1 MRRSP
6 ERATSIPSEPWEDI
20 SLAKYFVVVILLL
33 LGSMAWALYNEVY
46 TRRPWKSFQR
56 EFFALAQRKYEKDL
70 AEAKKA
76 LASDEY
82 KQLRQAFNDAVS
94 RYEKNPE
101 VIAARKEIER
111 IDKQLT
117 EVRKAFQLARGD
129 YQATIY
135 VMERTADPGAKRRL
149 QQEVDRME
157 PEVMKLLGEMESLQ
171 QKKKEQQDKLT
182 ALAQEKMD
190 AEKKMSA
197 FETRLRDA
205 ELGLEALK
213 KERVKIRQVFNDDL
227 KIVDRC
233 QSCHV
238 AVDRKGFDKFKQPF
252 RSHPDVFFLP
262 VEEEKSNGEAT
273 KVATP
278 NGETPEPP
286 RLKNLLAVH
295 ETEKFGCSLCHGG
308 QGFAASSGKDAHG
321 EVEFVL
327 TPLRRGALVQSSCV
341 KCHKQETELLGAP
354 ILNEGRRLV
363 VEYGCI
369 GCHTFAQL
377 TPEETNRQVAPD
389 LKEIRKKLISP
400 QWLVNWIE
408 QPKKFRPTTKM
419 PHFGLTR
426 EQAVQIASYLWQN
439 AEKPSQHA
447 PPAATFP
454 ATQIRAGEVLVENV
468 GCFACHA
475 MYDKKGESNFAPHL
489 GRIGE
494 KLRYDYLVSWLMD
507 PKQHQPQGRMPRLRL
522 TRQEAS
528 NIAAYLTTKRMN
540 RTNRTDRTNR
550 TNNLDDPKAAAEG
563 KLLIEHYG
571 CSGCHPIKGMETRG
585 KIGAELSQFG
595 SKPVEQ
601 LDYGLLEK
609 EVLHRVHLHHV
620 RDNVLQ
626 ARVAWAQQKLRDP
639 RSYDRGRYRKF
650 KDKLRMPNFGF
661 NEKQI
666 EAIVTFL
673 MGLTDEKIP
682 AEWQS
687 RLDERQEA
695 VAKGLRIIRRQNCIG
710 CHQLKLETLTFAR
723 DNGKT
728 YHLEGATKIE
738 EQGTIFFQLWKDLPA
753 LGRKANEM
761 QPVSDPEHPTDKI
774 LSRTPGWGGDIVPL
788 LIDQWVKKARLAPE
802 EARTYAPPMLIG
814 EGRKVQPPW
823 LFDFLKEPVILRP
836 WLQVRMPTFDLSD
849 EDAAAVVR
857 YFAAVDGGTFP
868 YRRVLER
875 EPAYIAAKRQADP
888 TYYARALRMMTSED
902 IKCFSCHV
910 RGSQKPEGNPS
921 DWAPDLSLAQRRL
934 QPEWIV
940 AWLKNPSG
948 LYPGTKMPQFPFGEF
963 QHLFPGSAEQQMTA
977 IKDLIM
983 SGQLSAPMVASAKR

>member
-1 MRRSP
+1 MRRPP
-6 ERATSIPSEPWEDI
+6 ERATSIPSEPWESI
-20 SLAKYFVVVILLL
+20 SLAKYFIVIILLL

-46 TRRPWKSFQR
+46 TRRPWKSFQN
-56 EFFALAQRKYEKDL
+56 EFFALAQKKYEKDL

-82 KQLRQAFNDAVS
+82 KQLKKAFEDAVS

-117 EVRKAFQLARGD
+117 EVRGKFQLARGD

-135 VMERTADPGAKRRL
+135 VMDRTADPGAKQRL

-171 QKKKEQQDKLT
+171 AKKKAQQDKLT
-182 ALAQEKMD
+182 ALAQGKMD

-205 ELGLEALK
+205 ELGMESLK
-213 KERVKIRQVFNDDL
+213 KEQIKVRQVFNDEL
-227 KIVDRC
+227 KMVDRC

-238 AVDRKGFDKFKQPF
+238 AADRRGFDDKFKQPF

-262 VEEEKSNGEAT
+262 VEEEKPNGEAT
-273 KVATP
+273 KVATT
-278 NGETPEPP
+278 NGGTPDPP
-286 RLKNLLAVH
+286 RLQNLLAVH
-295 ETEKFGCSLCHGG
+295 EPEKFGCSICHSG
-308 QGFAASSGKDAHG
+308 QGFAASSAKDAHG
-321 EVEFVL
+321 ELEFVL
-327 TPLRRGALVQSSCV
+327 TPLLRGEFAQSSCV
-341 KCHKQETELLGAP
+341 KCHKQETELPGAP
-354 ILNEGRRLV
+354 TLNEGRRLV

-377 TPEETNRQVAPD
+377 TPEEANRQVAPD
-389 LKEIRKKLISP
+389 LGEIRKKLISP
-400 QWLVNWIE
+400 EWLVNWIE
-408 QPKKFRPTTKM
+408 EPKKFRPTTKM
-419 PHFGLTR
+419 PHFSLTR
-426 EQAVQIASYLWQN
+426 EQAAQVASYLWQN
-439 AEKPSQHA
+439 AEKSSQDA

-454 ATQIRAGEVLVENV
+454 ANQIQAGDVLVENV

-494 KLRYDYLVSWLMD
+494 KLRYDYMVSWLMD
-507 PKQHQPQGRMPRLRL
+507 PKQHQPQGRMPRLHL

-528 NIAAYLTTKRMN
+528 NIAAYLTTKKSAVRN
-540 RTNRTDRTNR
+540 PQSAI
-550 TNNLDDPKAAAEG
+550 NLDDPKAAEQG

-571 CSGCHPIKGMETRG
+571 CSGCHPIKGMEKRG

-609 EVLHRVHLHHV
+609 EVLHRVHLHHA

-626 ARVAWAQQKLRDP
+626 ARIAWAQQKLKDP
-639 RSYDRGRYRKF
+639 RSYDRGRYKKF

-666 EAIVTFL
+666 QAIATFL

-682 AEWQS
+682 AEWQH
-687 RLDERQEA
+687 RLDERKEA

-728 YHLEGATKIE
+728 YHLEGTTKVE
-738 EQGTIFFQLWKDLPA
+738 EQGTLFFQLWKDMPS
-753 LGRKANEM
+753 LGRASNEM
-761 QPVSDPEHPTDKI
+761 QPVPDPEHPTDKI
-774 LSRTPGWGGDIVPL
+774 LSRTQGWGGDVVPL
-788 LIDQWVKKARLAPE
+788 IMEQWVKKASLAPE

-814 EGRKVQPPW
+814 EGRKAQPPW

-849 EDAAAVVR
+849 EDAAAVAR
-857 YFAAVDGGTFP
+857 YFAAADGGTFP
-868 YRRVLER
+868 YRRVPER
-875 EPAYIAAKRQADP
+875 EHSYIAAKRSADP
-888 TYYARALRMMTSED
+888 TYYTRALGMMTSED

-910 RGSQKPEGNPS
+910 RGSQKPEGSPS
-921 DWAPDLSLAQRRL
+921 DWAPDLSLAQQRL
-934 QPEWIV
+934 QPDWIV
-940 AWLKNPSG
+940 AWLNNPSG
-948 LYPGTKMPQFPFGEF
+948 IYPGTKMPKFPFGEF
-963 QHLFPGSAEQQMTA
+963 QQLFPGSADKQMSA

-983 SGQLSAPMVASAKR
+983 SGQLSRPMVASAKR